1 MSGLRRK
8 MDWDT
13 GGSIPM
19 GGGTLGVDVLFDDNN
34 GWSVF
39 CINSSVGDPVPEFH
53 VGGSDCNYYLFCG
66 FNQPASHDDDNEWN
80 WNYTK

>member
-1 MSGLRRK
+1 

-53 VGGSDCNYYLFCG
+53 VGGSV
-66 FNQPASHDDDNEWN
+66 
-80 WNYTK
+80 